1 MSPTDTPAAL
11 LAEVDD
17 RLSVALP
24 EAACEL
30 DHDDAWQLL
39 IVTILSA
46 QAKDSVINEIRPAL
60 FERWPTPADLAKAAQ
75 EDVEVVV
82 KRSGY
87 FRNKAKAIRECA
99 QAIVERHGG
108 EVPRTHEELIALPG
122 ASHKTANLVLGIA
135 FGVASG
141 IVVDTHVA
149 RVCTRLGLVKSKA
162 KPEAIEKQL
171 CELSPRAR
179 WIGISHRLIL
189 HGRHVCQA
197 NNPDCARCAINEL
210 CPARTAA
217 PIDGWRERAE
227 AEARL
232 FAVRGDRVRAGWGLE
247 PGRSEVVGFAADP
260 TISFGFDEP
269 SPAAAAPSQR
279 GGRLEVGDS
288 PEPPASADVE
298 DEDDF

>member
-1 MSPTDTPAAL
+1 MSRTDNHGAL

-30 DHDDAWQLL
+30 DHDNAWQLL

-46 QAKDSVINEIRPAL
+46 QAKDSVINEIRPEL
-60 FERWPTPADLAKAAQ
+60 FQRWPTPADLARAPQ
-75 EDVEVVV
+75 DEVEVVV

-99 QAIVERHGG
+99 QAIVERHHG
-108 EVPRTHEELIALPG
+108 EVPRTHEQLIALPG

-149 RVCTRLGLVKSKA
+149 RVCERLGVVKQNAS
-162 KPEAIEKQL
+162 PETIEKQL
-171 CELSPRAR
+171 CDRVAEDR

-197 NNPDCARCAINEL
+197 SEPDCARCAINEL
-210 CPARTAA
+210 CASRRMPADDDWRTRAA
-217 PIDGWRERAE
+217 AE
-227 AEARL
+227 GRL
-232 FAVRGDRVRAGWGLE
+232 FAVRGDRDRAGWGPKSKRPAPE
-247 PGRSEVVGFAADP
+247 PGSSFASEPNHEPAEP
-260 TISFGFDEP
+260 TIASSP
-269 SPAAAAPSQR
+269 SRAAPAPD
-279 GGRLEVGDS
+279 E
-288 PEPPASADVE
+288 E
-298 DEDDF
+298 DF